1 MSRSRALKIALPTA
15 AALVAGGAVALAAIP
30 AADGTIHGCYATGGT
45 PTGALRIVD
54 EGVNCGAG
62 ETAISWN
69 QRGPVGPAGPAGATG
84 PTGDTG
90 PAGSSDSGSG
100 GSGGTDTGSTTTQ
113 AGGPSADIFLKL
125 DGIAGESTDDKH
137 KGEIDIEAFT
147 FNAKQGGAASGSGGG
162 SGKVKFA
169 PLRFVKVYDASSP
182 KLFQAAASGRHIKS
196 AVLTFRR
203 SGDAGDLE
211 FLTYKLSDVVVSSYQ
226 QGGADVDRRALGSLE
241 DEVGLS
247 PAKVQVTEKT
257 TTASGDSGPAVSASW
272 DLKHHHP

>member
-1 MSRSRALKIALPTA
+1 MSRSRTLKIAVPTA
-15 AALVAGGAVALAAIP
+15 AALIAGGAVALGAIP
-30 AADGTIHGCYATGGT
+30 STDGTIHACYATGGT

-54 EGVNCGAG
+54 EGVQCATG

-69 QRGPVGPAGPAGATG
+69 QQGPAGPTG

-90 PAGSSDSGSG
+90 APGGSGSSS
-100 GSGGTDTGSTTTQ
+100 GSGGTDTGSFTTQ
-113 AGGPSADIFLKL
+113 AGGPSANIFLKL

-147 FNAKQGGAASGSGGG
+147 FNVKAGAVGGSGGG

-169 PLRFVKVYDASSP
+169 PFRLVKVYDASSP
-182 KLFQAAASGRHIKS
+182 KLFQAAASGHHIKS
-196 AVLTFRR
+196 AVLTVRR
-203 SGDAGDLE
+203 SGDSGDVE
-211 FLTYKLSDVVVSSYQ
+211 FLTYKLSDILVSGYL
-226 QGGADVDRRALGSLE
+226 QGGADSDKRALGSLE

-257 TTASGDSGPAVSASW
+257 TTATGQAGPVVTASW
-272 DLKHHHP
+272 DLKHGHP

>member
-1 MSRSRALKIALPTA
+1 MSRSRTLKIAIPTA
-15 AALVAGGAVALAAIP
+15 AAVIAGGAVALGAIP
-30 AADGTIHGCYATGGT
+30 SSDGTIHACYATGGT

-54 EGVNCGAG
+54 EGVQCATG
-62 ETAISWN
+62 ETAITWN
-69 QRGPVGPAGPAGATG
+69 QRGPVGPAGPTGPTG

-90 PAGSSDSGSG
+90 PPGDSGSSG
-100 GSGGTDTGSTTTQ
+100 SSGGTDTGSVPST

-147 FNAKQGGAASGSGGG
+147 FNVKQAGAASGSGAG

-182 KLFQAAASGRHIKS
+182 KLLQAAASGHHIKS

-203 SGDAGDLE
+203 SGDAGNLE
-211 FLTYKLSDVVVSSYQ
+211 FLTYKLSDIVVSSYQ
-226 QGGADVDRRALGSLE
+226 QGGADSDQRALGSLE

-257 TTASGDSGPAVSASW
+257 TTASGQAGPVVTASW
-272 DLKHHHP
+272 DLKHNHP